1 MKNKTVH
8 RSFFCSDILKISLIS
23 DKIEKKRQDGRNS
36 MDFQKFLSGGVFD
49 AYEYFGAHMEKGGT
63 VFRIYAPHA
72 KKVELQGDFNNWE
85 LQELKQG
92 EYPGVFTCTVP
103 KAQAGMYYK
112 YCITN
117 QQGKGTMHCDP
128 YGMLMELRPGFASR
142 IVDRTYSFQD
152 QAWMAKRD
160 KNYNRPMNIYE
171 VHAGSFR
178 KKEDGSWYTYEE
190 LGDILIPYLKK
201 MGFNYIEFLPL
212 SEHPAD
218 CSWGYQNT
226 GFFAPTS
233 RYGNPRQLKALVDR
247 CHQNGIGVIT
257 DFVPV
262 HFAMDDYGLLNFD
275 GTPLYEFPHPDTAYS
290 EWGTMNFMHSRGEV
304 RSFLQSAADYWLT
317 EFHFDGIRM
326 DAISRAIY
334 WNGDPARGV
343 NEKAVEFLRN
353 MNAGLHKR
361 HPAVMLMAEDS
372 TDFPKVTAP
381 AEYDGLGFDYKWDM
395 GFMNDTLRFFQTAP
409 VYRPYDYHKLSF
421 SMMYFYSD
429 LFLLPFSHD
438 EVVHGKATIIQ
449 KMWGDYD
456 LKFPQAKAF
465 YTYLYTHP
473 GKKLNFM
480 GNEFGQFREWDE
492 NREQDWELLKYPL
505 HDAFHH
511 FYERLSNLYLSEPA
525 LHDGEYNSECFEW
538 LEVDAADYVTYA
550 YERRASG
557 ETILMVMNLSDQFWK
572 DFKVG
577 LPMRYE
583 LEELLHTDWEQY
595 GGNTKETDATWR
607 VEEKPHKKRPHTL
620 IVDLPPFSARIFKVK
635 GVQKTGKKLTL
646 EAES

>member
-1 MKNKTVH
+1 
-8 RSFFCSDILKISLIS
+8 
-23 DKIEKKRQDGRNS
+23 

-49 AYEYFGAHMEKGGT
+49 AYEYFGAHMRKDGVT
-63 VFRIYAPHA
+63 FRIYAPNA
-72 KKVELQGDFNNWE
+72 GKVELQGDFNGWVLE
-85 LQELKQG
+85 ELKPG
-92 EYPGVFTCTVP
+92 KESGVFECVMRG
-103 KAQAGMYYK
+103 AEAGMYYK
-112 YCITN
+112 YCITDR
-117 QQGKGTMHCDP
+117 QGRSVMHCDP

-142 IVDRTYSFQD
+142 IVDRTYRFQD
-152 QAWMAKRD
+152 QAWMKKRD

-171 VHAGSFR
+171 LHAGSWR
-178 KKEDGSWYTYEE
+178 KKEDNTWYNYEE
-190 LGDILIPYLKK
+190 LAEALIPYLKR

-233 RYGNPRQLKALVDR
+233 RYGSPRQLKKLVDT

-262 HFAMDDYGLLNFD
+262 HFATDDYGLLNFD

-361 HPAVMLMAEDS
+361 HPSVMLIAEDS

-381 AEYDGLGFDYKWDM
+381 TEYDGLGFDYKWDM

-409 VYRPYDYHKLSF
+409 VYRPYDYHNLSF

-449 KMWGDYD
+449 KMWGDYEF
-456 LKFPQAKAF
+456 KFPQVKVF

-492 NREQDWELLKYPL
+492 NRQQDWELLSYPL

-511 FYERLSNLYLSEPA
+511 FYEKLSNLYLSEPA

-538 LEVDAADYVTYA
+538 LEVDAADFVTYA

-577 LPMRYE
+577 IPFLYE
-583 LEELLHTDWEQY
+583 LEELLHTDWERY
-595 GGNTKETDATWR
+595 GGNTKPEDENWR
-607 VEEKPHKKRPHTL
+607 VEDEPHKERPHTL
-620 IVDLPPFSARIFKVK
+620 YVDLPPFCARIFKVK
-635 GVQKTGKKLTL
+635 SVKKAKKKTKA
-646 EAES
+646 EAEL

>member
-1 MKNKTVH
+1 
-8 RSFFCSDILKISLIS
+8 
-23 DKIEKKRQDGRNS
+23 
-36 MDFQKFLSGGVFD
+36 MDFQKFLSGHVFD
-49 AYEYFGAHMEKGGT
+49 AYEYFGAHMEPGGT

-72 KKVELQGDFNNWE
+72 GKVELQGDFNGWE
-85 LQELKQG
+85 LQELKPG
-92 EYPGVFTCTVP
+92 PHPGVFTCTVP
-103 KAQAGMYYK
+103 GAQSGMYYK
-112 YCITN
+112 YCITDR
-117 QQGKGTMHCDP
+117 QGKGTMHCDP

-142 IVDRTYSFQD
+142 IVDRTYSFHD
-152 QAWMAKRD
+152 QAWMKKRD

-178 KKEDGSWYTYEE
+178 RKEDGSWYTYEE
-190 LGDILIPYLKK
+190 LGDLLIPYLKK

-233 RYGNPRQLKALVDR
+233 RYGTPRQLKMLVDR
-247 CHQNGIGVIT
+247 CHQNNIGVIT

-262 HFAMDDYGLLNFD
+262 HFAMDDYGLMNFD

-304 RSFLQSAADYWLT
+304 QSFLQSAADYWLT

-343 NEKAVEFLRN
+343 NEKAVGFLRN

-381 AEYDGLGFDYKWDM
+381 TEYDGLGFDYKWDM

-456 LKFPQAKAF
+456 IKFPQAKAF

-492 NREQDWELLKYPL
+492 NREQDWDLLKYPL
-505 HDAFHH
+505 HDAFHR
-511 FYERLSNLYLSEPA
+511 FYERLANLYLSEPA

-557 ETILMVMNLSDQFWK
+557 ETILTVMNLSDQFWK

-577 LPMRYE
+577 LPMLYE
-583 LEELLHTDWEQY
+583 LKELLHTDWEQY
-595 GGNTKETDATWR
+595 GGRTKETDETWR
-607 VEEKPHKKRPHTL
+607 VEEEPCKKRPFTL
-620 IVDLPPFSARIFKVK
+620 SVDLPPFCARIFKVEK
-635 GVQKTGKKLTL
+635 VQKKAKKTTGAKGR
-646 EAES
+646 

>member
-1 MKNKTVH
+1 
-8 RSFFCSDILKISLIS
+8 
-23 DKIEKKRQDGRNS
+23 
-36 MDFQKFLSGGVFD
+36 MDFQSFLQGKAFD
-49 AYEYFGAHMEKGGT
+49 AYEYFGAHMGKDGVT
-63 VFRIYAPHA
+63 FRIYAPKA
-72 KKVELQGDFNNWE
+72 VKVELQGDFNGWE
-85 LQELKQG
+85 LEEMKPGKNL
-92 EYPGVFTCTVP
+92 GVFECTIP
-103 KAQAGMYYK
+103 DAKAGMYYK
-112 YCITN
+112 YCVTGQN
-117 QQGKGTMHCDP
+117 GESVFHCDP
-128 YGMLMELRPGFASR
+128 YGMHMELRPGFASR
-142 IVDRTYSFQD
+142 IVDRSFQYHD
-152 QAWMAKRD
+152 EKWLKERD
-160 KNYNRPMNIYE
+160 KNYNSAMNIYE
-171 VHAGSFR
+171 MHAGSWR
-178 KKEDGSWYTYEE
+178 KKEDDSWYTYDELAEE
-190 LGDILIPYLKK
+190 LIPYLKK

-233 RYGNPRQLKALVDR
+233 RYGTPAQLKKLVDT
-247 CHQNGIGVIT
+247 CHLNGIGVIT

-262 HFAMDDYGLLNFD
+262 HFATDNYGLMNFD

-304 RSFLQSAADYWLT
+304 RSFLQSAANYWLT

-343 NEKAVEFLRN
+343 NEKAVEFMRN
-353 MNAGLHKR
+353 MNAGLHKL
-361 HPAVMLMAEDS
+361 HPTVMLMAEDS

-381 AEYDGLGFDYKWDM
+381 TEYDGLGFDYKWDM
-395 GFMNDTLRFFQTAP
+395 GFMNDTIKFFQTAP

-449 KMWGDYD
+449 KMWGDYEF
-456 LKFPQAKAF
+456 KFPQAKAF
-465 YTYLYTHP
+465 YTYVYTHP

-492 NREQDWELLKYPL
+492 NREQDWDLLKYPL

-511 FYERLSNLYLSEPA
+511 FYEKLSNLYLNEPA
-525 LHDGEYNSECFEW
+525 LHDGEYNSDCFEW

-577 LPMRYE
+577 IPMLYE
-583 LEELLHTDWEQY
+583 LEELLNTDWDIY
-595 GGNTKETDATWR
+595 GGNTKPSDVNWR
-607 VEEKPHKKRPHTL
+607 VEDEPHKERPHTL
-620 IVDLPPFSARIFKVK
+620 FVDLPPFCARIFKVK
-635 GVQKTGKKLTL
+635 RVIKSKKKTPL
-646 EAES
+646 EVKP

>member
-1 MKNKTVH
+1 MN
-8 RSFFCSDILKISLIS
+8 
-23 DKIEKKRQDGRNS
+23 
-36 MDFQKFLSGGVFD
+36 FQEFLQGKVFD
-49 AYEYFGAHMEKGGT
+49 AYKYFGAHLLKKGAI
-63 VFRIYAPHA
+63 FRVYAPNA
-72 KKVELQGDFNNWE
+72 AKVELQGDFSGWE
-85 LQELKQG
+85 LLEMKQKVN
-92 EYPGVFTCTVP
+92 PGVFEVTVQD
-103 KAQAGMYYK
+103 AEAGMYYK
-112 YCITN
+112 YAITDA
-117 QQGKGTMHCDP
+117 QGNVVYHCDP

-142 IVDRTYSFQD
+142 IVDENWKFADDEWTNNQNTE
-152 QAWMAKRD
+152 
-160 KNYNRPMNIYE
+160 KNYNNPMNIYE
-171 VHAGSFR
+171 LHAGSW
-178 KKEDGSWYTYEE
+178 KQKEDGSWYNYEE
-190 LGDILIPYLKK
+190 LAEELIPYLKK

-233 RYGNPRQLKALVDR
+233 RYGTPQQLKKLVDL
-247 CHQNGIGVIT
+247 CHENGIGVFT

-304 RSFLQSAADYWLT
+304 RSFLQSAANYWLT

-343 NEKAVEFLRN
+343 NERAVEFLRN
-353 MNAGLHKR
+353 MNAGLHKL
-361 HPAVMLMAEDS
+361 HPSAILMAEDS

-381 AEYDGLGFDYKWDM
+381 TEYDGLGFDYKWDM

-449 KMWGDYD
+449 KMWGDYEN
-456 LKFPQAKAF
+456 KFPQAKAF
-465 YTYLYTHP
+465 YTYVYAHP

-480 GNEFGQFREWDE
+480 GNEFAQFREWDE
-492 NREQDWELLKYPL
+492 TREQDWDILKYPL

-511 FYERLSNLYLSEPA
+511 FYAKLAHLYLEERA
-525 LHDGEYNSECFEW
+525 LYDGEYNQDCFEW

-550 YERRASG
+550 WERLAGG
-557 ETILMVMNLSDQFWK
+557 ETIVTVMNLSDQFWK
-572 DFKVG
+572 DFPVG
-577 LPMRYE
+577 LPMYYE
-583 LEELLHTDWEQY
+583 LEELLNTDWKEF
-595 GGNTKETDATWR
+595 GGNTSLEDQNFR
-607 VEEKPHKKRPHTL
+607 IVDEKHRKRPQTL
-620 IVDLPPFSARIFKVK
+620 YADLPPFTARMFKVK
-635 GVQKTGKKLTL
+635 GVKIPAQKKDVPAGRR
-646 EAES
+646 

>member
-1 MKNKTVH
+1 MK
-8 RSFFCSDILKISLIS
+8 
-23 DKIEKKRQDGRNS
+23 
-36 MDFQKFLSGGVFD
+36 FQKFLKGEVFD
-49 AYEYFGAHMEKGGT
+49 AYEYFGAHMEERHT

-72 KKVELQGDFNNWE
+72 ARVELQGDFNGWKPE
-85 LQELKQG
+85 PMKVG
-92 EYPGVFTCTVP
+92 EYPGVYEYVTPC
-103 KAQAGMYYK
+103 AEAGMYYK
-112 YCITN
+112 YCITD
-117 QQGKGTMHCDP
+117 QKGRSVMHCDP
-128 YGMLMELRPGFASR
+128 YGMQMELRPGFASR
-142 IVDRTYSFQD
+142 VVDRNYVFHD
-152 QAWMAKRD
+152 KKWMKKRD

-171 VHAGSFR
+171 IHAGSWR
-178 KKEDGSWYTYEE
+178 KKEDGSWYNYEE
-190 LGDILIPYLKK
+190 LAGLLIPYLKK
-201 MGFNYIEFLPL
+201 TGFNYIEFLPL

-233 RYGNPRQLKALVDR
+233 RYGSPAQLKKLVDL
-247 CHQNGIGVIT
+247 CHQNDIGVIM
-257 DFVPV
+257 DYVPV

-304 RSFLQSAADYWLT
+304 RSFLQSAANYWLE
-317 EFHFDGIRM
+317 EFHMDGIRM

-353 MNAGLHKR
+353 MNAGLHER
-361 HPAVMLMAEDS
+361 HPSAMLIAEDS

-381 AEYDGLGFDYKWDM
+381 TEYDGLGFDYKWDM
-395 GFMNDTLRFFQTAP
+395 GFMNDTLKFFQTAP

-438 EVVHGKATIIQ
+438 EVVHGKATIVQ
-449 KMWGDYD
+449 KMWGDYEF
-456 LKFPQAKAF
+456 KFPQVKAF

-480 GNEFGQFREWDE
+480 GNEFAQFREWDE
-492 NREQDWELLKYPL
+492 NREQDWNLLTYPI

-511 FYERLSNLYLSEPA
+511 FYAKLANLYQTEPA
-525 LHDGEYNSECFEW
+525 LHDGEYNPDCFEW

-557 ETILMVMNLSDQFWK
+557 ETILTVMNLSDQFWK
-572 DFKVG
+572 DFQVG
-577 LPMRYE
+577 IPMLYE
-583 LEELLHTDWEQY
+583 LTELLNSDWECY
-595 GGNTKETDATWR
+595 GGNTRPTDETWR
-607 VEEKPHKKRPHTL
+607 VEDEPCKKRPHAL
-620 IVDLPPFSARIFKVK
+620 ILDLPPFCARIFKVK
-635 GVQKTGKKLTL
+635 RVLPSVRKRKTEDK
-646 EAES
+646 S

>member
-1 MKNKTVH
+1 
-8 RSFFCSDILKISLIS
+8 
-23 DKIEKKRQDGRNS
+23 
-36 MDFQKFLSGGVFD
+36 MDFQKFLSGNVFD
-49 AYEYFGAHMEKGGT
+49 AYEYFGAHMGKDGVT
-63 VFRIYAPHA
+63 FRIYAPHA
-72 KKVELQGDFNNWE
+72 EKVELQGDFNGWE
-85 LQELKQG
+85 FQELETG
-92 EYPGVFTCTVP
+92 EYPGVFVWQASG
-103 KAQAGMYYK
+103 AQAGMYYK
-112 YCITN
+112 YRITDR
-117 QQGKGTMHCDP
+117 QGKRVMHCDP

-142 IVDRTYSFQD
+142 IVDRTWRFQD
-152 QAWMAKRD
+152 RLWMKERD

-171 VHAGSFR
+171 LHAGSWR
-178 KKEDGSWYTYEE
+178 RKEDGSWYTYEE
-190 LGDILIPYLKK
+190 LGEQLIPYLKK

-233 RYGNPRQLKALVDR
+233 RYGTPQQLKALVDR

-262 HFAMDDYGLLNFD
+262 HFATDEYGLLNFD
-275 GTPLYEFPHPDTAYS
+275 GSPLYEFPHPDTAYS

-353 MNAGLHKR
+353 MNAGLHRR
-361 HPAVMLMAEDS
+361 HPSVMLMAEDS

-381 AEYDGLGFDYKWDM
+381 TEYDGLGFDYKWDM

-456 LKFPQAKAF
+456 CKFPQVKAF
-465 YTYLYTHP
+465 YSYLYTHP

-511 FYERLSNLYLSEPA
+511 FYERLSNLYLTEPA

-577 LPMRYE
+577 LPMLYE
-583 LEELLHTDWEQY
+583 LNELLNTDWEMY
-595 GGNTKETDATWR
+595 GGNTKQSDENWR
-607 VEEKPHKKRPHTL
+607 VEDEPYKERPHTL
-620 IVDLPPFSARIFKVK
+620 IVDLPPFCARIFKVK
-635 GVQKTGKKLTL
+635 KVKKSKKKST
-646 EAES
+646 EAKKS

>member
-1 MKNKTVH
+1 
-8 RSFFCSDILKISLIS
+8 
-23 DKIEKKRQDGRNS
+23 
-36 MDFQKFLSGGVFD
+36 MDFQKFLEGSVFD
-49 AYEYFGAHMEKGGT
+49 AYEYFGAHMGKEGVT
-63 VFRIYAPHA
+63 FRLYAPNA
-72 KKVELQGDFNNWE
+72 AKVELQGDFSEWKMLE
-85 LQELKQG
+85 LHTEVH
-92 EYPGVFTCTVP
+92 PGVFECTVP
-103 KAQAGMYYK
+103 DAKAGMYYK
-112 YCITN
+112 YCITDRN
-117 QQGKGTMHCDP
+117 GRSVMHCDP

-142 IVDRTYSFQD
+142 IVDRSFQYHD
-152 QAWMAKRD
+152 EKWLKERD
-160 KNYNRPMNIYE
+160 KNYNRAMNIYE
-171 VHAGSFR
+171 MHAGSWR
-178 KKEDGSWYTYEE
+178 QKEDGSWYTYEE
-190 LGDILIPYLKK
+190 LAEELIPYLKK

-233 RYGNPRQLKALVDR
+233 RYGSPAQLKKLVDT
-247 CHQNGIGVIT
+247 CHLNGIGVIM

-262 HFAMDDYGLLNFD
+262 HFATDEYGLMKFD

-304 RSFLQSAADYWLT
+304 RSFLQSAANYWLE

-334 WNGDPARGV
+334 WSGDPNRGV

-353 MNAGLHKR
+353 MNAGLHER
-361 HPAVMLMAEDS
+361 HPSAMLMAEDS

-381 AEYDGLGFDYKWDM
+381 TEYDGLGFDYKWDM
-395 GFMNDTLRFFQTAP
+395 GFMNDTLKFFQTAP

-438 EVVHGKATIIQ
+438 EVVHGKATIVQ
-449 KMWGDYD
+449 KMWGDYEF
-456 LKFPQAKAF
+456 KFPQAKAF
-465 YTYLYTHP
+465 YTYVYTHP

-492 NREQDWELLKYPL
+492 NREQDWDLLKYPI

-511 FYERLSNLYLSEPA
+511 FYEKLSNLYLTEPA

-557 ETILMVMNLSDQFWK
+557 ETILTVMNLSDQFWK
-572 DFKVG
+572 DFQVG
-577 LPMRYE
+577 IPMLYE
-583 LEELLHTDWEQY
+583 LTELLNTDWDIY
-595 GGNTKETDATWR
+595 GGNTKPTDQNWK
-607 VEEKPHKKRPHTL
+607 VEDKPCKKRPHTL
-620 IVDLPPFSARIFKVK
+620 TVDLPPFCARIFKVK
-635 GVQKTGKKLTL
+635 RIRKSKKKKA
-646 EAES
+646 EAKS

>member
-1 MKNKTVH
+1 
-8 RSFFCSDILKISLIS
+8 
-23 DKIEKKRQDGRNS
+23 
-36 MDFQKFLSGGVFD
+36 MDFQKFLSGGIFD
-49 AYEYFGAHMEKGGT
+49 AYEYFGAHMGKDGVT
-63 VFRIYAPHA
+63 FRIYAPNA
-72 KKVELQGDFNNWE
+72 GKVELQGDFNGWVLE
-85 LQELKQG
+85 ELKPG
-92 EYPGVFTCTVP
+92 KESGVFECVMRG
-103 KAQAGMYYK
+103 AEAGMYYK
-112 YCITN
+112 YCITDR
-117 QQGKGTMHCDP
+117 QGRSVMHCDP

-142 IVDRTYSFQD
+142 IVDRTYRFQD
-152 QAWMAKRD
+152 QAWMKQRD

-171 VHAGSFR
+171 LHAGSWR
-178 KKEDGSWYTYEE
+178 KKEDNTWYNYEE
-190 LGDILIPYLKK
+190 LAESLIPYLKR

-233 RYGNPRQLKALVDR
+233 RYGSPRQLKKLIDT

-262 HFAMDDYGLLNFD
+262 HFATDDYGLLNFD

-361 HPAVMLMAEDS
+361 HPSVMLIAEDS

-381 AEYDGLGFDYKWDM
+381 TEYDGLGFDYKWDM

-409 VYRPYDYHKLSF
+409 VYRPYDYHNLSF

-449 KMWGDYD
+449 KMWGDYEF
-456 LKFPQAKAF
+456 KFPQVKVF
-465 YTYLYTHP
+465 YAYLYTHP

-480 GNEFGQFREWDE
+480 GNEFGQFRERDE
-492 NREQDWELLKYPL
+492 NRQQDWEP
-505 HDAFHH
+505 
-511 FYERLSNLYLSEPA
+511 
-525 LHDGEYNSECFEW
+525 
-538 LEVDAADYVTYA
+538 
-550 YERRASG
+550 
-557 ETILMVMNLSDQFWK
+557 
-572 DFKVG
+572 
-577 LPMRYE
+577 
-583 LEELLHTDWEQY
+583 
-595 GGNTKETDATWR
+595 
-607 VEEKPHKKRPHTL
+607 
-620 IVDLPPFSARIFKVK
+620 
-635 GVQKTGKKLTL
+635 
-646 EAES
+646 

>member
-1 MKNKTVH
+1 
-8 RSFFCSDILKISLIS
+8 
-23 DKIEKKRQDGRNS
+23 
-36 MDFQKFLSGGVFD
+36 MDFQGFLSGSVFD
-49 AYEYFGAHMEKGGT
+49 AYEYFGAHMGKDGVT
-63 VFRIYAPHA
+63 FRIYAPNA
-72 KKVELQGDFNNWE
+72 GKVELQGDFNGWE
-85 LQELKQG
+85 LQELKKG
-92 EYPGVFTCTVP
+92 EHPGVYCGTFADAVP
-103 KAQAGMYYK
+103 GMYYK
-112 YCITN
+112 YCITDR
-117 QQGKGTMHCDP
+117 QGRGVMHCDP

-142 IVDRTYSFQD
+142 IVDRSYPFQD
-152 QAWMAKRD
+152 QSWMKKRD

-171 VHAGSFR
+171 LHAGSWR
-178 KKEDGSWYTYEE
+178 KKEDNSWYNYEE
-190 LGDILIPYLKK
+190 LGEQLIPYLKK
-201 MGFNYIEFLPL
+201 MGFNFIEFLPL

-233 RYGNPRQLKALVDR
+233 RYGSPRQLKALVDR
-247 CHQNGIGVIT
+247 LHQNDIGVIM

-262 HFAMDDYGLLNFD
+262 HFATDNYGLLNFD

-304 RSFLQSAADYWLT
+304 QSFLQSAADYWLT
-317 EFHFDGIRM
+317 EFHMDGIRM

-334 WNGDPARGV
+334 WKGDPARGV
-343 NEKAVEFLRN
+343 NEKAVNFLRN

-361 HPAVMLMAEDS
+361 HPSAMLMAEDS

-381 AEYDGLGFDYKWDM
+381 TEYDGLGFDYKWDM

-449 KMWGDYD
+449 KMWGDYEY
-456 LKFPQAKAF
+456 KFPQAKAF

-492 NREQDWELLKYPL
+492 NRQQDWELLSYPI
-505 HDAFHH
+505 HDAFHR
-511 FYERLSNLYLSEPA
+511 FYERLSNLYLTEPA

-557 ETILMVMNLSDQFWK
+557 ETILTVMNLSDQFWK
-572 DFKVG
+572 EFKVG
-577 LPMRYE
+577 IPMLYE
-583 LEELLHTDWEQY
+583 LEELLHTDWEIY
-595 GGNTKETDATWR
+595 GGNTKETDQTWR
-607 VEEKPHKKRPHTL
+607 VEEEPHKERPHTL
-620 IVDLPPFSARIFKVK
+620 VVDLPPFCARIFKVIK
-635 GVQKTGKKLTL
+635 VRKKKMIPGGPSYAGEFQDDHTDCRLRR
-646 EAES
+646 

>member
-1 MKNKTVH
+1 M
-8 RSFFCSDILKISLIS
+8 
-23 DKIEKKRQDGRNS
+23 E
-36 MDFQKFLSGGVFD
+36 FQKFLEGNSFD
-49 AYEYFGAHMEKGGT
+49 AYEYFGVHIERNGA
-63 VFRIYAPHA
+63 VFRIYAPKA

-85 LQELKQG
+85 FWEVEKG
-92 EYPGVFTCTVP
+92 SDPGVFVCRIPNVGT
-103 KAQAGMYYK
+103 GMYYK
-112 YCITN
+112 YRITDM
-117 QQGKGTMHCDP
+117 QGRSVMHCDP
-128 YGMLMELRPGFASR
+128 YGMWMELRPGFASR
-142 IVDRTYSFQD
+142 VADRTYTFRD
-152 QAWMAKRD
+152 REWMKKRD

-171 VHAGSFR
+171 VHAGSWK
-178 KKEDGSWYTYEE
+178 KKEDGSWYNYEE
-190 LGDILIPYLKK
+190 LAEQLIPYLKK
-201 MGFNYIEFLPL
+201 MGFNFIEFLPL

-233 RYGNPRQLKALVDR
+233 RYGSPKQLKKLVDL
-247 CHQNGIGVIT
+247 CHQNEIGVIM
-257 DFVPV
+257 DFVPI
-262 HFAMDDYGLLNFD
+262 HFATDDYGLLNFD

-304 RSFLQSAADYWLT
+304 RSFLQSAADYWLS
-317 EFHFDGIRM
+317 EFHMDGIRM

-334 WNGDPARGV
+334 WHGDPNRGV

-361 HPAVMLMAEDS
+361 HPFAMLMAEDS

-381 AEYDGLGFDYKWDM
+381 TEYDGLGFDYKWDM

-409 VYRPYDYHKLSF
+409 VYRPYDYHNLSF

-438 EVVHGKATIIQ
+438 EVVHGKATILQ
-449 KMWGDYD
+449 KMWGDYEF
-456 LKFPQAKAF
+456 KFPQAKVF

-492 NREQDWELLKYPL
+492 NREQDWNLLEYPI

-511 FYERLSNLYLSEPA
+511 FYQKISTLYLSEPA
-525 LHDGEYNSECFEW
+525 LYDGEYNSDCFEW
-538 LEVDAADYVTYA
+538 LEVDASDYVTYA
-550 YERRASG
+550 YESRASG

-572 DFKVG
+572 DFSVG
-577 LPMRYE
+577 IPMLYE
-583 LEELLHTDWEQY
+583 LEELLHTDWEIY
-595 GGNTKETDATWR
+595 GGQTKQTDKNWH
-607 VEEKPHKKRPHTL
+607 VEEKPHKERPHTL
-620 IVDLPPFSARIFKVK
+620 VVDLPPLCARLFKVK
-635 GVQKTGKKLTL
+635 KVLTPTPKETPL
-646 EAES
+646 EAEL

>member
-1 MKNKTVH
+1 MGK
-8 RSFFCSDILKISLIS
+8 
-23 DKIEKKRQDGRNS
+23 DG
-36 MDFQKFLSGGVFD
+36 V
-49 AYEYFGAHMEKGGT
+49 T
-63 VFRIYAPHA
+63 FRIYAPNA
-72 KKVELQGDFNNWE
+72 GKVELQGDFNGWVLE
-85 LQELKQG
+85 ELKPG
-92 EYPGVFTCTVP
+92 KESGVFECVMRG
-103 KAQAGMYYK
+103 AEAGMYYK
-112 YCITN
+112 YCITDR
-117 QQGKGTMHCDP
+117 QGRSVMHCDP

-142 IVDRTYSFQD
+142 IVDRTYRFQD
-152 QAWMAKRD
+152 QAWMKQRD

-171 VHAGSFR
+171 LHAGSWR
-178 KKEDGSWYTYEE
+178 KKEDNTWYNYEE
-190 LGDILIPYLKK
+190 LAEALIPYLKR

-233 RYGNPRQLKALVDR
+233 RYGSPRQLKKLVDT

-262 HFAMDDYGLLNFD
+262 HFATDDYGLLNFD

-361 HPAVMLMAEDS
+361 HPSVMLIAEDS

-381 AEYDGLGFDYKWDM
+381 TEYDGLGFDYKWDM

-409 VYRPYDYHKLSF
+409 VYRPYDYHNLSF

-449 KMWGDYD
+449 KMWGDYEF
-456 LKFPQAKAF
+456 KFPQVKVF

-492 NREQDWELLKYPL
+492 NRQQDWELLSYPL

-511 FYERLSNLYLSEPA
+511 FYEKLSNLYLSEPA

-572 DFKVG
+572 DFQVG
-577 LPMRYE
+577 IPFLYE
-583 LEELLHTDWEQY
+583 LEELIHTDWEMY
-595 GGNTKETDATWR
+595 GGNTKPEDETWR
-607 VEEKPHKKRPHTL
+607 VEDKPHKERPHTL
-620 IVDLPPFSARIFKVK
+620 YVDLPPFCARIFKVK
-635 GVQKTGKKLTL
+635 CVKKSKKK
-646 EAES
+646 AKAAAKS

>member
-1 MKNKTVH
+1 
-8 RSFFCSDILKISLIS
+8 
-23 DKIEKKRQDGRNS
+23 
-36 MDFQKFLSGGVFD
+36 MDFQGFLKGEAFD
-49 AYEYFGAHMEKGGT
+49 AYEYFGAHMEPEGVT
-63 VFRIYAPHA
+63 FRIYAPRA
-72 KKVELQGDFNNWE
+72 GKVELQGDFSNWE
-85 LQELKQG
+85 LLPMRPGADSGVYEL
-92 EYPGVFTCTVP
+92 TVP
-103 KAQAGMYYK
+103 NAAAGMYYK
-112 YCITN
+112 YGITDRN
-117 QQGKGTMHCDP
+117 GRRVFHCDP

-142 IVDRTYSFQD
+142 IVDRTYTYQD
-152 QAWMAKRD
+152 GMWMKARD

-171 VHAGSFR
+171 LHAGSWR
-178 KKEDGSWYTYEE
+178 KKEDGSWYNYEE
-190 LGDILIPYLKK
+190 LAEWLIPYLKET
-201 MGFNYIEFLPL
+201 GFNYIEFLPL

-233 RYGNPRQLKALVDR
+233 RYGTPAQLKRLVDI
-247 CHQNGIGVIT
+247 CHQNGIGVIM

-262 HFAMDDYGLLNFD
+262 HFATDDYGLLNFD
-275 GTPLYEFPHPDTAYS
+275 GTPLYEFPHPDTAHS

-304 RSFLQSAADYWLT
+304 RSFLQSAANYWLT

-353 MNAGLHKR
+353 MNAGLHKL
-361 HPAVMLMAEDS
+361 HPTAMLMAEDS

-381 AEYDGLGFDYKWDM
+381 VEYDGLGFDYKWDM

-438 EVVHGKATIIQ
+438 EVVHGKATIAQ
-449 KMWGDYD
+449 KMWGDYEY
-456 LKFPQAKAF
+456 KFPQLKAF
-465 YTYLYTHP
+465 YAYVYTHP

-480 GNEFGQFREWDE
+480 GNEFAQFREWDE
-492 NREQDWELLKYPL
+492 NREQDWDLLKYPA
-505 HDAFHH
+505 HDGFRH
-511 FYERLSNLYLSEPA
+511 FYMKLSHLYLTEPA
-525 LHDGEYNSECFEW
+525 LHDGEYHPDCFEW

-572 DFKVG
+572 DFRVG
-577 LPMRYE
+577 IPMLYE
-583 LEELLHTDWEQY
+583 LTELLNTDWEMY
-595 GGNTKETDATWR
+595 GGNTKLSDDNWR
-607 VEEKPHKKRPHTL
+607 VEDEEHKERPHTL
-620 IVDLPPFSARIFKVK
+620 YVDLPPFCARIFKVK
-635 GVQKTGKKLTL
+635 CVRKPEKIPSVKG
-646 EAES
+646 S

>member
-1 MKNKTVH
+1 
-8 RSFFCSDILKISLIS
+8 
-23 DKIEKKRQDGRNS
+23 
-36 MDFQKFLSGGVFD
+36 MDFQGFLKGEAFD
-49 AYEYFGAHMEKGGT
+49 AYEYFGAHMGAEGVT
-63 VFRIYAPHA
+63 FRIYAPRA
-72 KKVELQGDFNNWE
+72 GKVELQGDFSNWE
-85 LQELKQG
+85 LLAMRPGKNSGVYELVIPNAK
-92 EYPGVFTCTVP
+92 
-103 KAQAGMYYK
+103 AGMYYK
-112 YCITN
+112 YAVTDRN
-117 QQGKGTMHCDP
+117 GRQVFHCDP

-142 IVDRTYSFQD
+142 IVDRSYTYQD
-152 QAWMAKRD
+152 NVWMMSRD

-171 VHAGSFR
+171 IHAGSWK
-178 KKEDGSWYTYEE
+178 KKEDGTWYNYEE
-190 LGDILIPYLKK
+190 LAEQLIPYLKET
-201 MGFNYIEFLPL
+201 GFNYIEFLPL

-233 RYGNPRQLKALVDR
+233 RYGTPAQLKRLVDL

-262 HFAMDDYGLLNFD
+262 HFATDDYGLLNFD
-275 GTPLYEFPHPDTAYS
+275 GTPLYEFPHPDTAHS

-304 RSFLQSAADYWLT
+304 RSFLQSAANYWLT

-353 MNAGLHKR
+353 MNAGLHKL
-361 HPAVMLMAEDS
+361 HPTAMLMAEDS

-381 AEYDGLGFDYKWDM
+381 VEYDGLGFDYKWDM

-438 EVVHGKATIIQ
+438 EVVHGKATIVQ
-449 KMWGDYD
+449 KMWGDYEY
-456 LKFPQAKAF
+456 KFPQLKAF
-465 YTYLYTHP
+465 YTYVYTHP

-480 GNEFGQFREWDE
+480 GNEFAQFREWDE
-492 NREQDWELLKYPL
+492 DREQDWDLLKYPA
-505 HDAFHH
+505 HDGFRH
-511 FYERLSNLYLSEPA
+511 FYEKLSHLYLTEPA
-525 LHDGEYNSECFEW
+525 LHDGEYHPDCFEW

-572 DFKVG
+572 DFRVG
-577 LPMRYE
+577 IPMLYE
-583 LEELLHTDWEQY
+583 LTEILNTDWEMY
-595 GGNTKETDATWR
+595 GGNTKLSDDNWR
-607 VEEKPHKKRPHTL
+607 VEDEEHKERPHTL
-620 IVDLPPFSARIFKVK
+620 YVDLPPFCARIFKVK
-635 GVQKTGKKLTL
+635 CVRKTKKTPS
-646 EAES
+646 EEES

>member
-1 MKNKTVH
+1 
-8 RSFFCSDILKISLIS
+8 
-23 DKIEKKRQDGRNS
+23 
-36 MDFQKFLSGGVFD
+36 MDFQKFLSGSVFD
-49 AYEYFGAHMEKGGT
+49 AYEYFGAHMGKNET
-63 VFRIYAPHA
+63 TFRIYAPNA
-72 KKVELQGDFNNWE
+72 KKVELQGDFNDWVLE
-85 LQELKQG
+85 EVKPG
-92 EYPGVFTCTVP
+92 KEPGVFECTVP
-103 KAQAGMYYK
+103 GAEAGMYYK
-112 YCITN
+112 YCITDR
-117 QQGKGTMHCDP
+117 QGRSVMHCDP

-142 IVDRTYSFQD
+142 IVDRSYEFQD
-152 QAWMAKRD
+152 GEWMKQRD

-171 VHAGSFR
+171 LHAGSWR
-178 KKEDGSWYTYEE
+178 KKEDNTWYDYEE
-190 LGDILIPYLKK
+190 LAKLLIPYLKR

-233 RYGNPRQLKALVDR
+233 RYGSPGQLKKLVDL

-262 HFAMDDYGLLNFD
+262 HFATDDYGLLHFD

-304 RSFLQSAADYWLT
+304 QSFLQSAADYWLT

-353 MNAGLHKR
+353 MNAGLHRR
-361 HPAVMLMAEDS
+361 HPSAMLMAEDS

-381 AEYDGLGFDYKWDM
+381 TAYDGLGFDYKWDM

-449 KMWGDYD
+449 KMWGDYEY
-456 LKFPQAKAF
+456 KFPQVKAF
-465 YTYLYTHP
+465 YAYLYTHP

-492 NREQDWELLKYPL
+492 NRQQDWELLKYPL

-511 FYERLSNLYLSEPA
+511 FYEKLSHLYLTEPA

-538 LEVDAADYVTYA
+538 LEVDAADFVTYA

-577 LPMRYE
+577 IPFLYE
-583 LEELLHTDWEQY
+583 LKELLHTDWERY
-595 GGNTKETDATWR
+595 GGNTKPEDETWR
-607 VEEKPHKKRPHTL
+607 VEDEPHRERPHTL
-620 IVDLPPFSARIFKVK
+620 YVDLPPFCARIFKVK
-635 GVQKTGKKLTL
+635 RVKKSRKKTKA

>member
-1 MKNKTVH
+1 M
-8 RSFFCSDILKISLIS
+8 
-23 DKIEKKRQDGRNS
+23 E
-36 MDFQKFLSGGVFD
+36 FQKFLEGNSFD
-49 AYEYFGAHMEKGGT
+49 AYEYFGVHIERNGA
-63 VFRIYAPHA
+63 VFRIYAPKA

-85 LQELKQG
+85 FWEVEKG
-92 EYPGVFTCTVP
+92 SDPGVFVCRIPNVET
-103 KAQAGMYYK
+103 GMYYK
-112 YCITN
+112 YRITDM
-117 QQGKGTMHCDP
+117 QGRSVMHCDP
-128 YGMLMELRPGFASR
+128 YGMWMELRPGFASR
-142 IVDRTYSFQD
+142 VADRTYTFRD
-152 QAWMAKRD
+152 REWMKKRD

-171 VHAGSFR
+171 VHAGSWK
-178 KKEDGSWYTYEE
+178 KKEDGSWYNYEE
-190 LGDILIPYLKK
+190 LAEQLIPYLKK
-201 MGFNYIEFLPL
+201 MGFNFIEFLPL

-233 RYGNPRQLKALVDR
+233 RYGSPKQLKKLVDL
-247 CHQNGIGVIT
+247 CHQNEIGVIM
-257 DFVPV
+257 DFVPI
-262 HFAMDDYGLLNFD
+262 HFATDDYGLLNFD

-304 RSFLQSAADYWLT
+304 RSFLQSAADYWLS
-317 EFHFDGIRM
+317 EFHMDGIRM

-334 WNGDPARGV
+334 WHGDPNRGV

-361 HPAVMLMAEDS
+361 HPFAMLMAEDS

-381 AEYDGLGFDYKWDM
+381 TEYDGLGFDYKWDM

-409 VYRPYDYHKLSF
+409 VYRPYDYHNLSF

-438 EVVHGKATIIQ
+438 EVVHGKATILQ
-449 KMWGDYD
+449 KMWGDYEF
-456 LKFPQAKAF
+456 KFPQAKVF

-492 NREQDWELLKYPL
+492 NREQDWNLLEYPI

-511 FYERLSNLYLSEPA
+511 FYQKISTLYLSEPA
-525 LHDGEYNSECFEW
+525 LYDGEYNSDCFEW
-538 LEVDAADYVTYA
+538 LEVDASDYVTYA

-572 DFKVG
+572 DFSVG
-577 LPMRYE
+577 IPMLYE
-583 LEELLHTDWEQY
+583 LEELLHTDWEIY
-595 GGNTKETDATWR
+595 GGQTKQTDKNWR
-607 VEEKPHKKRPHTL
+607 VEEKPHKERPHTL
-620 IVDLPPFSARIFKVK
+620 VVDLPPLCARLFKVK
-635 GVQKTGKKLTL
+635 KVLTPTPKETPL
-646 EAES
+646 EAEL

>member
-1 MKNKTVH
+1 
-8 RSFFCSDILKISLIS
+8 
-23 DKIEKKRQDGRNS
+23 
-36 MDFQKFLSGGVFD
+36 MDFQKFLAGNVFD
-49 AYEYFGAHMEKGGT
+49 AYEYFGAHMGKDGVT
-63 VFRIYAPHA
+63 FRIYAPNA
-72 KKVELQGDFNNWE
+72 EKVELQGDFNGWE
-85 LQELKQG
+85 FQKLEAG
-92 EYPGVFTCTVP
+92 EHPGVFTCVVTDA
-103 KAQAGMYYK
+103 KAGMYYK
-112 YCITN
+112 YCITDR
-117 QQGKGTMHCDP
+117 QGKGTMHSDP

-142 IVDRTYSFQD
+142 IVDRSYVFQD
-152 QAWMAKRD
+152 QHWMQKRD

-171 VHAGSFR
+171 LHAGSWRR
-178 KKEDGSWYTYEE
+178 KADGTWYRYDELAEE
-190 LGDILIPYLKK
+190 LIPYLKR

-226 GFFAPTS
+226 GFFSPTS
-233 RYGNPRQLKALVDR
+233 RYGSPDQLKTLVDQ

-262 HFAMDDYGLLNFD
+262 HFATDDYGLSNFD

-353 MNAGLHKR
+353 MNTGLHRR
-361 HPAVMLMAEDS
+361 HPSVMLMAEDS

-381 AEYDGLGFDYKWDM
+381 TEFDGLGFDYKWDM

-409 VYRPYDYHKLSF
+409 VYRPYDYHNLTF

-449 KMWGDYD
+449 KMWGDYEF
-456 LKFPQAKAF
+456 KFPQVKAF

-492 NREQDWELLKYPL
+492 NRQQDWELLSYPL

-511 FYERLSNLYLSEPA
+511 FYERLSHLYLSEPA

-577 LPMRYE
+577 LPMLYE
-583 LEELLHTDWEQY
+583 LRELLHTDWEMY
-595 GGNTKETDATWR
+595 GGNTKQTDRTWS
-607 VEEKPHKKRPHTL
+607 VEDLPHKERQHRL
-620 IVDLPPFSARIFKVK
+620 VLDLPPFCARIFKVTNVLK
-635 GVQKTGKKLTL
+635 SGKTIKR
-646 EAES
+646 AEKP

>member
-1 MKNKTVH
+1 
-8 RSFFCSDILKISLIS
+8 
-23 DKIEKKRQDGRNS
+23 
-36 MDFQKFLSGGVFD
+36 MDFQGFLSGSVFD
-49 AYEYFGAHMEKGGT
+49 AYEYFGAHMGKDGVT
-63 VFRIYAPHA
+63 FRIYAPNA
-72 KKVELQGDFNNWE
+72 GKVELQGDFNGWE
-85 LQELKQG
+85 LQELKKG
-92 EYPGVFTCTVP
+92 EHPGVYCGTFADAVP
-103 KAQAGMYYK
+103 GMYYK
-112 YCITN
+112 YCITDR
-117 QQGKGTMHCDP
+117 QGRGVMHCDP

-142 IVDRTYSFQD
+142 IVDRSYPFQD
-152 QAWMAKRD
+152 QSWMKKRD

-171 VHAGSFR
+171 LHAGSWR
-178 KKEDGSWYTYEE
+178 KKEDNSWYNYEE
-190 LGDILIPYLKK
+190 LGEQLIPYLKK
-201 MGFNYIEFLPL
+201 MGFNFIEFLPL

-233 RYGNPRQLKALVDR
+233 RYGSPRQLKALVDR
-247 CHQNGIGVIT
+247 LHQNDIGVIM

-262 HFAMDDYGLLNFD
+262 HFATDNYGLLNFD

-304 RSFLQSAADYWLT
+304 QSFLQSAADYWLT
-317 EFHFDGIRM
+317 EFHMDGIRM

-334 WNGDPARGV
+334 WKGDPARGV
-343 NEKAVEFLRN
+343 NEKAVNFLRN

-361 HPAVMLMAEDS
+361 HPSAMLMAEDS

-381 AEYDGLGFDYKWDM
+381 TEYDGLGFDYKWDM

-449 KMWGDYD
+449 KMWGDYEY
-456 LKFPQAKAF
+456 KFPQAKAF

-492 NREQDWELLKYPL
+492 NREQDWGLLTYPL
-505 HDAFHH
+505 HDAFHR
-511 FYERLSNLYLSEPA
+511 FYERLSGLYLTEPA
-525 LHDGEYNSECFEW
+525 LYDGEYNSECFEW
-538 LEVDAADYVTYA
+538 LEVDASDYVTYA
-550 YERRASG
+550 YERRASK

-577 LPMRYE
+577 IPLLYE
-583 LEELLHTDWEQY
+583 MTELLHTDWETY
-595 GGNTKETDATWR
+595 GGNTKETDQTWR
-607 VEEKPHKKRPHTL
+607 VEDAPHKERPCTL
-620 IVDLPPFSARIFKVK
+620 YVDLPPFCARIFKVK
-635 GVQKTGKKLTL
+635 SVRASAKKL
-646 EAES
+646 

>member
-1 MKNKTVH
+1 
-8 RSFFCSDILKISLIS
+8 
-23 DKIEKKRQDGRNS
+23 
-36 MDFQKFLSGGVFD
+36 
-49 AYEYFGAHMEKGGT
+49 
-63 VFRIYAPHA
+63 
-72 KKVELQGDFNNWE
+72 
-85 LQELKQG
+85 
-92 EYPGVFTCTVP
+92 
-103 KAQAGMYYK
+103 MYYK
-112 YCITN
+112 YRITDE
-117 QQGKGTMHCDP
+117 QGRSVMHCDP
-128 YGMLMELRPGFASR
+128 YGMWMELRPGFASR
-142 IVDRTYSFQD
+142 VTDRDYTFRD
-152 QAWMAKRD
+152 GGWMRKRD

-171 VHAGSFR
+171 VHAGSWK
-178 KKEDGSWYTYEE
+178 KKEDGSWYDYEE
-190 LGDILIPYLKK
+190 LAEQLIPYLKE
-201 MGFNYIEFLPL
+201 MGFNFIEFLPL

-233 RYGNPRQLKALVDR
+233 RYGSPKQLKKLIDL
-247 CHQNGIGVIT
+247 CHQNEIGVIM
-257 DFVPV
+257 DFVPI
-262 HFAMDDYGLLNFD
+262 HFATDDYGLLNFD

-304 RSFLQSAADYWLT
+304 RSFLQSAADYWLS
-317 EFHFDGIRM
+317 EFHIDGIRM

-334 WNGDPARGV
+334 WHGDPSRGV

-361 HPAVMLMAEDS
+361 HPSAMLIAEDS

-381 AEYDGLGFDYKWDM
+381 TEYDGLGFDYKWDM

-409 VYRPYDYHKLSF
+409 VYRPYDYHNLSF

-438 EVVHGKATIIQ
+438 EVVHGKATILQ

-456 LKFPQAKAF
+456 FKFPQAKVL

-492 NREQDWELLKYPL
+492 NREQDWNLLEYPI

-511 FYERLSNLYLSEPA
+511 FYQKIATLYLNEPA
-525 LHDGEYNSECFEW
+525 LYDGEYNSDCFEW
-538 LEVDAADYVTYA
+538 LEVDASDYVTYA

-557 ETILMVMNLSDQFWK
+557 ETILVVMNLSDQFWK
-572 DFKVG
+572 DFFVG
-577 LPMRYE
+577 IPMLYE
-583 LEELLHTDWEQY
+583 LEELLHTDWEIY
-595 GGNTKETDATWR
+595 GGNTKQSDENWH
-607 VEEKPHKKRPHTL
+607 VEDKPHKERPHTL
-620 IVDLPPFSARIFKVK
+620 VVDLPPLSARLFKVK
-635 GVQKTGKKLTL
+635 KVLTPEPKKTPL
-646 EAES
+646 EAEP

>member
-1 MKNKTVH
+1 M
-8 RSFFCSDILKISLIS
+8 
-23 DKIEKKRQDGRNS
+23 E
-36 MDFQKFLSGGVFD
+36 FQKFLEGKVFD
-49 AYEYFGAHMEKGGT
+49 AYEYFGAHMGEDGVT
-63 VFRIYAPHA
+63 FRIYAPKAA
-72 KKVELQGDFNNWE
+72 KVSLQGDFNGWE
-85 LQELKQG
+85 LTELKKG
-92 EYPGVFTCTVP
+92 ENPGVFECVMP
-103 KAQAGMYYK
+103 DARAGMYYK
-112 YCITN
+112 YCITD
-117 QQGKGTMHCDP
+117 QQGRSVMHCDP
-128 YGMLMELRPGFASR
+128 YGMRMELRPGFASR
-142 IVDRTYSFQD
+142 IVDRSYTFHD
-152 QAWMAKRD
+152 ERWLRDRD

-171 VHAGSFR
+171 LHAGSWR
-178 KKEDGSWYTYEE
+178 RKEDGSWYHYEE
-190 LGDILIPYLKK
+190 LAEKLIPYLKK

-233 RYGNPRQLKALVDR
+233 RYGSPVQLKKLVDI
-247 CHQNGIGVIT
+247 CHQNDIGVIM

-262 HFAMDDYGLLNFD
+262 HFATDDYGLLNFD

-290 EWGTMNFMHSRGEV
+290 EWGTMNFIHSRGEV
-304 RSFLQSAADYWLT
+304 RSFLQSAANYWLT

-353 MNAGLHKR
+353 MNEGLHR
-361 HPAVMLMAEDS
+361 LHPAVMLIAEDS

-381 AEYDGLGFDYKWDM
+381 TEYDGLGFDYKWDM

-449 KMWGDYD
+449 KMWGDYEY
-456 LKFPQAKAF
+456 KFPQAKAF
-465 YTYLYTHP
+465 YTYVYTHP

-492 NREQDWELLKYPL
+492 NREQDWDLLKYPI

-511 FYERLSNLYLSEPA
+511 FYEKLSNLYRTEPA
-525 LHDGEYNSECFEW
+525 LYDGEYNSECFSW

-557 ETILMVMNLSDQFWK
+557 ETIVVVMNLSDQFWK
-572 DFKVG
+572 DFQVG
-577 LPMRYE
+577 LPMLYE
-583 LEELLHTDWEQY
+583 LKELLNTDWDIY
-595 GGNTKETDATWR
+595 GGNTKLSDDTWR
-607 VEEKPHKKRPHTL
+607 VEDKPCKKRPHTL
-620 IVDLPPFSARIFKVK
+620 LVDLPPFTARIFKVK
-635 GVQKTGKKLTL
+635 RVLKSKKKLP
-646 EAES
+646 AGAKS

>member
-1 MKNKTVH
+1 MN
-8 RSFFCSDILKISLIS
+8 
-23 DKIEKKRQDGRNS
+23 N
-36 MDFQKFLSGGVFD
+36 
-49 AYEYFGAHMEKGGT
+49 Y
-63 VFRIYAPHA
+63 
-72 KKVELQGDFNNWE
+72 ELQ
-85 LQELKQG
+85 
-92 EYPGVFTCTVP
+92 
-103 KAQAGMYYK
+103 
-112 YCITN
+112 
-117 QQGKGTMHCDP
+117 
-128 YGMLMELRPGFASR
+128 
-142 IVDRTYSFQD
+142 
-152 QAWMAKRD
+152 
-160 KNYNRPMNIYE
+160 
-171 VHAGSFR
+171 AGSWR
-178 KKEDGSWYTYEE
+178 KKEDNTWYDYAE
-190 LGDILIPYLKK
+190 LAKLLIPYLKK
-201 MGFNYIEFLPL
+201 MSFNYIEFLPL

-233 RYGNPRQLKALVDR
+233 RYGSPGQLKKLVDL

-262 HFAMDDYGLLNFD
+262 HFATDDYGLLHFD

-304 RSFLQSAADYWLT
+304 QSFLQSAADYWLT

-353 MNAGLHKR
+353 MNAGLHRR
-361 HPAVMLMAEDS
+361 HPSAMLMAEDS

-381 AEYDGLGFDYKWDM
+381 TAYDGLGFDYKWDM

-449 KMWGDYD
+449 KMWGDYEY
-456 LKFPQAKAF
+456 KFPQVKAF
-465 YTYLYTHP
+465 YAYLYTHP

-492 NREQDWELLKYPL
+492 NRQQDWELLKYPL

-511 FYERLSNLYLSEPA
+511 FYETLSHLYLTEPA

-538 LEVDAADYVTYA
+538 LEVDAADFVTYA

-577 LPMRYE
+577 IPFLYE
-583 LEELLHTDWEQY
+583 LEELLHTDWERY
-595 GGNTKETDATWR
+595 GGNTKPEDETWR
-607 VEEKPHKKRPHTL
+607 VEDEPHRERPHTL
-620 IVDLPPFSARIFKVK
+620 YVDLPPFCARIFKVK
-635 GVQKTGKKLTL
+635 RVKKSRKKTKA

>member
-1 MKNKTVH
+1 
-8 RSFFCSDILKISLIS
+8 
-23 DKIEKKRQDGRNS
+23 
-36 MDFQKFLSGGVFD
+36 MDFQKFLQGEVFD
-49 AYEYFGAHMEKGGT
+49 AYEYFGAHAGEEGVT
-63 VFRIYAPHA
+63 FRIYAPKA
-72 KKVELQGDFNNWE
+72 EKVELQGDFSEWNMT
-85 LQELKQG
+85 ELKPG
-92 EYPGVFTCTVP
+92 AYPGVFERVVP
-103 KAQAGMYYK
+103 DAKAGMYYK
-112 YCITN
+112 YCITDS
-117 QQGKGTMHCDP
+117 QGTEVMRCDP

-142 IVDRTYSFQD
+142 IVDRHYEYHD
-152 QAWMAKRD
+152 EGWMRSRD
-160 KNYNRPMNIYE
+160 KNYNRAMNIYE
-171 VHAGSFR
+171 MHAGSWR
-178 KKEDGSWYTYEE
+178 KKGDGSWYHYDELAEE
-190 LGDILIPYLKK
+190 LIPYLKN

-233 RYGNPRQLKALVDR
+233 RYGSPAQLKKLVDI
-247 CHQNGIGVIT
+247 CHQNEIGVIT

-262 HFAMDDYGLLNFD
+262 HFANDSYGLMNFD

-304 RSFLQSAADYWLT
+304 RSFLQSAANYWLT

-353 MNAGLHKR
+353 MNSGLHKL
-361 HPAVMLMAEDS
+361 HPTAMLMAEDS

-449 KMWGDYD
+449 KMWGDYEF
-456 LKFPQAKAF
+456 KFPQAKAF
-465 YTYLYTHP
+465 YTYVYTHP

-492 NREQDWELLKYPL
+492 NREQDWELLKYPI

-511 FYERLSNLYLSEPA
+511 FYRKLSNLYLTEPA

-557 ETILMVMNLSDQFWK
+557 DTIVVVMNLSDQFWK
-572 DFKVG
+572 DFRVG
-577 LPMRYE
+577 IPMLYE
-583 LEELLHTDWEQY
+583 LEELLNTDWGIY
-595 GGNTKETDATWR
+595 GGSTKLSDRNWK
-607 VEEKPHKKRPHTL
+607 VEDKPHKERPHTL
-620 IVDLPPFSARIFKVK
+620 AVDLPPFNARIFKVK
-635 GVQKTGKKLTL
+635 RVIKAMAKEKTPK
-646 EAES
+646 EAEA

>member
-1 MKNKTVH
+1 
-8 RSFFCSDILKISLIS
+8 
-23 DKIEKKRQDGRNS
+23 
-36 MDFQKFLSGGVFD
+36 MDFQGFLSGSVFD
-49 AYEYFGAHMEKGGT
+49 AYEYFGAHMGKDGVT
-63 VFRIYAPHA
+63 FRIYAPNA
-72 KKVELQGDFNNWE
+72 GKVELQGDFNGWE
-85 LQELKQG
+85 LQELKKG
-92 EYPGVFTCTVP
+92 EHPGVYCGTFADAVP
-103 KAQAGMYYK
+103 GMYYK
-112 YCITN
+112 YCITDR
-117 QQGKGTMHCDP
+117 QGRGVMHCDP

-142 IVDRTYSFQD
+142 IVDRSYPFQD
-152 QAWMAKRD
+152 QGWMKKRD

-171 VHAGSFR
+171 LHAGSWR
-178 KKEDGSWYTYEE
+178 KKEDNSWYNYEE
-190 LGDILIPYLKK
+190 LGEQLIPYLKK
-201 MGFNYIEFLPL
+201 MGFNFIEFLPL

-233 RYGNPRQLKALVDR
+233 RYGSPRQLKALVDR
-247 CHQNGIGVIT
+247 LHQNDIGVIM

-262 HFAMDDYGLLNFD
+262 HFATDNYGLLNFD

-304 RSFLQSAADYWLT
+304 QSFLQSAADYWLT
-317 EFHFDGIRM
+317 EFHMDGIRM

-334 WNGDPARGV
+334 WKGDPARGV
-343 NEKAVEFLRN
+343 NEKAVNFLRN

-361 HPAVMLMAEDS
+361 HPSAMLMAEDS

-381 AEYDGLGFDYKWDM
+381 TEYDGLGFDYKWDM

-449 KMWGDYD
+449 KMWGDYEY
-456 LKFPQAKAF
+456 KFPQAKAF

-492 NREQDWELLKYPL
+492 NRQQDWELLSYPI
-505 HDAFHH
+505 HDAFHR
-511 FYERLSNLYLSEPA
+511 FYERLSNLYLTEPA

-557 ETILMVMNLSDQFWK
+557 ETILTVMNLSDQFWK
-572 DFKVG
+572 EFKVG
-577 LPMRYE
+577 IPMLYE
-583 LEELLHTDWEQY
+583 LEELLHTDWETY
-595 GGNTKETDATWR
+595 GGNTKEIDQTWR
-607 VEEKPHKKRPHTL
+607 VEEEPHKERPHTL
-620 IVDLPPFSARIFKVK
+620 VVDLPPFCARIFKVIK
-635 GVQKTGKKLTL
+635 VRKKKMIPGGPSYAGEFQDDHTDCRLRR
-646 EAES
+646 

>member
-1 MKNKTVH
+1 
-8 RSFFCSDILKISLIS
+8 
-23 DKIEKKRQDGRNS
+23 

-49 AYEYFGAHMEKGGT
+49 AYEYFGAHMGKDGVT
-63 VFRIYAPHA
+63 FRIYAPNA
-72 KKVELQGDFNNWE
+72 KKVELQGDFNGWVLE
-85 LQELKQG
+85 ELKPG
-92 EYPGVFTCTVP
+92 KESGVFECVMQG
-103 KAQAGMYYK
+103 AEAGMYYK
-112 YCITN
+112 YCITDR
-117 QQGKGTMHCDP
+117 QGRSVMHCDP

-142 IVDRTYSFQD
+142 IVDRTYRFQD
-152 QAWMAKRD
+152 QAWMKQRD

-171 VHAGSFR
+171 LHAGSWR
-178 KKEDGSWYTYEE
+178 KKEDNTWYDYEE
-190 LGDILIPYLKK
+190 LAKLLIPYLKR

-233 RYGNPRQLKALVDR
+233 RYGSPGQLKRLVDL

-262 HFAMDDYGLLNFD
+262 HFATDDYGLLHFD

-304 RSFLQSAADYWLT
+304 QSFLQSAADYWLT

-353 MNAGLHKR
+353 MNAGLHRR
-361 HPAVMLMAEDS
+361 HPSAMLMAEDS

-381 AEYDGLGFDYKWDM
+381 TAYDGMGFDYKWDM

-449 KMWGDYD
+449 KMWGDYEY
-456 LKFPQAKAF
+456 KFPQVKAF
-465 YTYLYTHP
+465 YAYLYTHP

-492 NREQDWELLKYPL
+492 NRQQDWELLKYPL

-511 FYERLSNLYLSEPA
+511 FYETLSHLYLTEPA

-538 LEVDAADYVTYA
+538 LEVDAADFVTYA

-577 LPMRYE
+577 IPFLYE
-583 LEELLHTDWEQY
+583 LEELLHTDWERY
-595 GGNTKETDATWR
+595 GGNTKPEDETWR
-607 VEEKPHKKRPHTL
+607 VEDEPHRERPHTL
-620 IVDLPPFSARIFKVK
+620 YVDLPPFCARIFKVK
-635 GVQKTGKKLTL
+635 RVKKSRKKTKA